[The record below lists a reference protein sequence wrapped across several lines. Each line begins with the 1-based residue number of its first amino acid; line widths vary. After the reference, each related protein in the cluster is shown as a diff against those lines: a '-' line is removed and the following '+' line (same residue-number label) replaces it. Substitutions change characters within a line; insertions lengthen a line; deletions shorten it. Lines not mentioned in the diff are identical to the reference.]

1 MNSRRKLVFIV
12 GLVLIMASASSALA
26 SSILNMEFEDAPLP
40 NIFKVIG
47 QSGGYNVLVDPSV
60 SGEFSFV
67 LKNMSV
73 TEALDLVTRTTGY
86 RYRLLGNTLII
97 GTEDRL
103 KSEFGTEDV
112 IFALVENVPVEKA
125 AQMVDLMVPSV
136 TTYVDEDVNLL
147 VLFGLSTDLKFA
159 QELLVQYDQKAF
171 ISPDPWAETTGGER
185 LVMRFARVQYA
196 GADMVDYAQALLPS
210 RDFRYDAKTKNLS
223 AMTTADEWKRV
234 EQLIL
239 EKDFPDFVLKGLVS
253 EVKPISAL
261 VEYEGKIT
269 IVKTGEFYHGWE
281 VKEIKNTGVE
291 FSQGERSFTVRIG
304 R

>member
-171 ISPDPWAETTGGER
+171 ITPDPWAETTGGER

>member
-125 AQMVDLMVPSV
+125 AQMVGLMVPSV

-171 ISPDPWAETTGGER
+171 ITPDPWAETTGGER
-185 LVMRFARVQYA
+185 LVMRSARIQYA

>member
-159 QELLVQYDQKAF
+159 QEYWCNTIKKLLSHLIHGQKR
-171 ISPDPWAETTGGER
+171 PAEN
-185 LVMRFARVQYA
+185 V
-196 GADMVDYAQALLPS
+196 
-210 RDFRYDAKTKNLS
+210 
-223 AMTTADEWKRV
+223 W
-234 EQLIL
+234 
-239 EKDFPDFVLKGLVS
+239 
-253 EVKPISAL
+253 
-261 VEYEGKIT
+261 
-269 IVKTGEFYHGWE
+269 
-281 VKEIKNTGVE
+281 
-291 FSQGERSFTVRIG
+291 
-304 R
+304 

>member
-125 AQMVDLMVPSV
+125 AQMVGLMVPSV
-136 TTYVDEDVNLL
+136 TTYVDSDVNLL

>member
-125 AQMVDLMVPSV
+125 AQMVGLMVPSV

-171 ISPDPWAETTGGER
+171 ITPDPWAETTGGER